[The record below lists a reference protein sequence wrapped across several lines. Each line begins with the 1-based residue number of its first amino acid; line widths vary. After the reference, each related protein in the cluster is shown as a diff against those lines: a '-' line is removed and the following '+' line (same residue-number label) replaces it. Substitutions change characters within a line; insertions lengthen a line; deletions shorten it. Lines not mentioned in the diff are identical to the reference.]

1 MTDGP
6 DREVLERIHEG
17 FRRVGLAFPYL
28 AGLIQQVQVQL
39 DRRVETMG
47 VFASGRLLVN
57 PDFVRS
63 LSAGDLLFVLTH
75 ELYHLMLRTHQRGE
89 GTDPLDFNFAHDYII
104 NDLLREELQQPTIP
118 AGGLDWP
125 GARHLSAEKIL
136 GEMER
141 DPENRPGRSWSAGW
155 ANMPCRRAAGS
166 SPPAT
171 ARRTA
176 PWCAI

>member
-1 MTDGP
+1 MKSDADKKTLDAVQ
-6 DREVLERIHEG
+6 EAL
-17 FRRVGLAFPYL
+17 RRVGLASPYL
-28 AGLIQQVQVQL
+28 VGLIQQVQVQL
-39 DRRVETMG
+39 DRRVATMG

-118 AGGLDWP
+118 AGGLD
-125 GARHLSAEKIL
+125 
-136 GEMER
+136 
-141 DPENRPGRSWSAGW
+141 
-155 ANMPCRRAAGS
+155 
-166 SPPAT
+166 
-171 ARRTA
+171 
-176 PWCAI
+176 